1 MSWSFNNPFHPV
13 YSLSLIMILLCL
25 AIYAGKLYISK
36 AQKNNLRKNLLSS
49 RTKNT
54 GYSVL
59 KNRQRPMFFALILS
73 ILFAFLSMNWTIPVK
88 ESVVE
93 IIEISE
99 SDILTIKEIPRT
111 LEKKKEIPKPKTI
124 IRFEPIKGDPPSPE
138 PIKPD
143 PEPVFIGKATGIKK
157 APQTEIQKPPIIKPK
172 REKAERVFI
181 IVEEEP
187 LFNGCESILKI
198 ERKACATKAFFNYL
212 KEHVK
217 YPTLALENG
226 IQGNV
231 IVQFIVEKDGS
242 ISNTKVLRGVGGGCD
257 EEAQR
262 VIENM
267 PKWTPG
273 RQRGRPVRVQ
283 FTLPVRFILQ

>member
-157 APQTEIQKPPIIKPK
+157 TPQTEIQKPPIIKPR

-187 LFNGCESILKI
+187 LFGDCQLHDKT
-198 ERKACATKAFFNYL
+198 ERKACATNALFAYL
-212 KEHVK
+212 KQNLN
-217 YPTLALENG
+217 YPAIASESA
-226 IQGNV
+226 IQGSV

-242 ISNTKVLRGVGGGCD
+242 VTGTKILRGIGGGCD
-257 EEAQR
+257 EEALK
-262 VIENM
+262 VIESM

-273 RQRGRPVRVQ
+273 KQRGRPVRVQ